1 MALVRRPHHEPQ
13 LCILTLARTVPLP
26 SIMTISN
33 QPWYS
38 KFAAHIIFHE
48 DYEIFPNDRL
58 EIGKSSFHRIQLI
71 NVRAFFERS
80 AVRARWSSSE
90 CAALDRATQQRYP
103 ARYRTMCAFWYAEFL
118 NYVERYDYA
127 LRIDGDCLLEKRQPD
142 PSIPLPRA
150 ISSPH
155 WQGMDSPPVIHDS
168 MDSMRGALL
177 DL

>member
-1 MALVRRPHHEPQ
+1 MHNYSEKDKENNIIATLTRSRVLHVSYASMALVRRPHHEPQ

-58 EIGKSSFHRIQLI
+58 IGKSSFHRIQLI

-80 AVRARWSSSE
+80 AVRARWDRWRSE
-90 CAALDRATQQRYP
+90 QIE
-103 ARYRTMCAFWYAEFL
+103 AE
-118 NYVERYDYA
+118 
-127 LRIDGDCLLEKRQPD
+127 LL
-142 PSIPLPRA
+142 LHVLHA
-150 ISSPH
+150 M
-155 WQGMDSPPVIHDS
+155 GMI
-168 MDSMRGALL
+168 RWIR
-177 DL
+177 